1 MKIDAYWKE
10 TERYVDRMR
19 KANREF
25 SVAPE
30 EGKVECEVAASFG
43 QLMAESFQK

>member
-10 TERYVDRMR
+10 TVRYIDTMR

-30 EGKVECEVAASFG
+30 EGKIECGVAASFG
-43 QLMAESFQK
+43 QLMGESFQK